1 MPELTENQIADLRAL
16 EDHCRSLG
24 ADLVIIG
31 AIAYQVHFPRED
43 RHTGDIDFA
52 VALDLDEFAELERRL
67 LADKWVRF
75 FTESQ
80 TVQYQS
86 ITTNKIPQ
94 ISISTGIWFGTRG
107 SEVQILSPRPFVSST

>member
-1 MPELTENQIADLRAL
+1 MPELTQNQIADLRAL
-16 EDHCRSLG
+16 ADHCRSLA

-67 LADKWVRF
+67 LTDKWIHFANRETQMEKPSGDDSRSVAGG
-75 FTESQ
+75 TEAQRGEAGHLACQS
-80 TVQYQS
+80 VQD
-86 ITTNKIPQ
+86 
-94 ISISTGIWFGTRG
+94 
-107 SEVQILSPRPFVSST
+107 EPRWL